1 MTKDNLKENNTL
13 ELKQIMTADIKKE
26 IIAFANSEVERY
38 ILALM
43 TAGGLLELTMQTRLF
58 FN

>member
-1 MTKDNLKENNTL
+1 MKENNTL
-13 ELKQIMTADIKKE
+13 ELKQIMTADIKKKLLPLQTVR
-26 IIAFANSEVERY
+26 VERY